1 MILEDSLS
9 VYDFLT
15 ENLKID
21 PDNIFVFGRS
31 IGSGPATY
39 LCSQRKPATLIL
51 MSPFTSL
58 RAVAQNI
65 VGNIVKFLVSER

>member
-1 MILEDSLS
+1 MI

-15 ENLKID
+15 LNLRID
-21 PDNIFVFGRS
+21 SSNIFIFGRS

-39 LCSQRKPATLIL
+39 LSSQRKPGALVL

-58 RAVAQNI
+58 RAVAENI
-65 VGNIVKFLVSER
+65 VGNLIKFLVSER